1 VITFDFKRFSIK
13 PGFRIL
19 DIGCGSGRHMG
30 EAVCH
35 SAAVTV
41 GTDINPADLAQA
53 QIRLDELKKMGF
65 AKGTW
70 HLAAADITRLPFAD
84 EYFDLVICSEVL
96 EHIPD
101 HQRAVAEAVRVLK
114 PGGNI
119 GISVPRYFPE
129 KICWFLSKTYRNS
142 AGGHIRIYRKKQLV
156 ILLENAGL
164 RVWRTCC
171 AHSLHTPY
179 WWLRCL
185 LGTDRKDCVLV
196 NLYHRFLVWDLMKHP
211 GITCFA
217 DRLLNPLM
225 GKSLVLY
232 LQKIRKNCNEF

>member
-1 VITFDFKRFSIK
+1 MITFDFRKFRIR

-35 SAAVTV
+35 SKTTSV
-41 GTDINPADLAQA
+41 GTDLNPADLRQA
-53 QIRLDELKKMGF
+53 QTRLEDLKKMGF
-65 AKGTW
+65 ARGIW

-84 EYFDLVICSEVL
+84 QYFDLVICSEVL

-101 HQRAVAEAVRVLK
+101 HHRAVAEAVRVLK
-114 PGGNI
+114 PGGNLAV
-119 GISVPRYFPE
+119 SVPRHFPE
-129 KICWFLSKTYRNS
+129 KICWILSPAYRNM
-142 AGGHIRIYRKKQLV
+142 AGGHIRIYKKRELV
-156 ILLENAGL
+156 NLLESAGVKL
-164 RVWRTCC
+164 WGTAY

-179 WWLRCL
+179 WWLKCL
-185 LGTDRKDCVLV
+185 LGVERKNCTVV
-196 NLYHRFLVWDLMKHP
+196 NLWHRFLVWDLMEHP
-211 GITCFA
+211 ALTRFA

-232 LQKIRKNCNEF
+232 LKKIRS

>member
-1 VITFDFKRFSIK
+1 MITFDFSKFGIQ

-35 SAAVTV
+35 SGTLTV
-41 GTDINPADLAQA
+41 GTDINPADLRHAE
-53 QIRLDELKKMGF
+53 IRLHELKNMGF
-65 AKGTW
+65 GKGIW

-84 EYFDLVICSEVL
+84 QYFDLVICSEVL

-101 HQRAVAEAVRVLK
+101 HHRAVEEAVRVLK

-129 KICWFLSKTYRNS
+129 KICWVLSPAYRNA
-142 AGGHIRIYRKKQLV
+142 AGGHIRIYKKKELLT
-156 ILLENAGL
+156 LLEKAGL
-164 RVWRTCC
+164 RLWRSSH
-171 AHSLHTPY
+171 AHSLHTPW
-179 WWLRCL
+179 WWLKCL
-185 LGTDRKDCVLV
+185 LGVERKDCAPV
-196 NLYHRFLVWDLMKHP
+196 NLWHRFLVWDLMEHP
-211 GITCFA
+211 ALTRFA

-232 LQKIRKNCNEF
+232 LKKIRN